1 MLISK
6 HTITLYKIKKIISV
20 NIVKLELS
28 ELVKIHSVVN
38 ISKKVI

>member
-1 MLISK
+1 MLMSK

-28 ELVKIHSVVN
+28 ESVKIHSVVN
-38 ISKKVI
+38 ISKK